1 MTQRD
6 ALARLTLD
14 TLPFNIAVLDEEG
27 VIRFTNESWR
37 EYSGSGE
44 EGEMVGVDYF
54 ASTDPSADEYAAD
67 ALDGIRAVIDGEQEV
82 FTLEYPCHTPTEKQW
97 FLMRAARLPDHD
109 AGRVVV
115 AHIDITQRKLA
126 ELEARRQRQELEHL
140 MTRIDGLVGTV
151 MEAALQAQSREEIE
165 RQLCDRLVDV
175 EPYVSAW
182 VGRLDLREEV
192 VRPAAGA
199 GDGAPADGALP
210 RDADD
215 PTAAALRAGEPQVVR
230 NTSEGSLAPLHD
242 PALAAAAAADVGDP
256 RAPADGVGTTAGT
269 GGAVSAPADT
279 STAAGGTTDRREAS
293 GGELAAFPLVYSD
306 TEYGVLT
313 VYAGTADVLDER
325 ELAVLQEVAR
335 VASTAINAIEGRR
348 ILTSDRVTEVELALS
363 DEGLFF
369 ADIARAL
376 NCSFQYEGAIYDD
389 DAVTMLFVVRGADPE
404 AVTARVQAHD
414 DVTAVTRVSDGD
426 DGSVFE
432 FEVER
437 PPVVSN
443 LAQRG
448 AETTDITAH
457 GSDVRITL
465 ELPAS
470 ADPRRVIEQLAER
483 YPSTELVA
491 RRERERPGQTRQELV
506 ADIEQQ
512 LTDRQRLA
520 LRKAAIGGFFDWPR
534 GVSGEELATSMDISP
549 STYHQHL
556 RSAEKKI
563 IETLL
568 EVS

>member
-1 MTQRD
+1 MAQRD
-6 ALARLTLD
+6 ALTRLTLD
-14 TLPFNIAVLDEEG
+14 TLPFNVAVLDEEG
-27 VIRFTNESWR
+27 VIRFTNSSWR
-37 EYSGSGE
+37 EYSASGE

-67 ALDGIRAVIDGEQEV
+67 ALEGIRAVIDGEQAV
-82 FTLEYPCHTPTEKQW
+82 FTLEYPCHTPAEKQW

-126 ELEARRQRQELEHL
+126 ELEARRQRRELEHL

-165 RQLCDRLVDV
+165 RRLCDRLAEVD
-175 EPYVSAW
+175 PYVSAW
-182 VGRLDLREEV
+182 VGRLDLREGV
-192 VRPAAGA
+192 IRPAAGA
-199 GDGAPADGALP
+199 GDGAPTEVTLP

-215 PTAAALRAGEPQVVR
+215 PTAAALRTGEPQVVR
-230 NTSEGSLAPLHD
+230 DTGKHSLAPLHD
-242 PALAAAAAADVGDP
+242 PALAAAAAADVGNP
-256 RAPADGVGTTAGT
+256 RARADGTDSDPAG
-269 GGAVSAPADT
+269 SPDADAG
-279 STAAGGTTDRREAS
+279 STDGGTEPA
-293 GGELAAFPLVYSD
+293 GELAAFPLVYSD

-325 ELAVLQEVAR
+325 ELAVLRAIAR

-369 ADIARAL
+369 ADIARVL
-376 NCSFQYEGAIYDD
+376 NCSMQYEGAIYDD
-389 DAVTMLFVVRGADPE
+389 DAVTMLFVVRDADPE
-404 AVTARVQAHD
+404 AVTARAQAHD
-414 DVTAVTRVSDGD
+414 DVTAVTCVSDGD

-437 PPVVSN
+437 PPVVGN

-448 AETTDITAH
+448 AETTDITAY
-457 GSDVRITL
+457 GADVRITL

-491 RRERERPGQTRQELV
+491 RRDRVRPGQTRQELV

-534 GVSGEELATSMDISP
+534 GVSGEELAASMDISP

-556 RSAEKKI
+556 RSAERKI
-563 IETLL
+563 IGTLL
-568 EVS
+568 EL

>member
-1 MTQRD
+1 MERRD
-6 ALARLTLD
+6 ALARPILD
-14 TLPFNIAVLDEEG
+14 TLPFNIAVLDEDG
-27 VIRFTNESWR
+27 IIRFTNESWR
-37 EYSGSGE
+37 EYSGSAE

-67 ALDGIRAVIDGEQEV
+67 ALDGIRAVIDGERDV

-97 FLMRAARLPDHD
+97 FLMRAVGLSDHD
-109 AGRVVV
+109 AGQVVV

-126 ELEARRQRQELEHL
+126 ELEARRQRRTLEHL
-140 MTRIDGLVGTV
+140 MSRIDGLVGTV

-165 RQLCDRLVDV
+165 RQLCDRLVEV

-182 VGRLDLREEV
+182 VGRLDLRDED

-199 GDGAPADGALP
+199 GDGVPADASLP

-215 PTAAALRAGEPQVVR
+215 PTAVALRTGEPQVVR
-230 NTSEGSLAPLHD
+230 NAGERSLAPLHD
-242 PALAAAAAADVGDP
+242 PPLAAAAAADVDNP
-256 RAPADGVGTTAGT
+256 QPSHDAEGT
-269 GGAVSAPADT
+269 PD
-279 STAAGGTTDRREAS
+279 GGTAP
-293 GGELAAFPLVYSD
+293 GGELAAFPLVYND

-313 VYAGTADVLDER
+313 VYAGTADALDER
-325 ELAVLQEVAR
+325 ELAVLRAIAR

-348 ILTSDRVTEVELALS
+348 ILTSDRVTEIELALS
-363 DEGLFF
+363 DEGPFF
-369 ADIARAL
+369 ADIARTL
-376 NCSFQYEGAIYDD
+376 NCTLQYEGAIYDD
-389 DAVTMLFVVRGADPE
+389 DTVTMLFVVRDADPD
-404 AVTARVQAHD
+404 AVTARARVRD
-414 DVTAVTRVSDGD
+414 DVASVTCVSDGE

-432 FEVER
+432 FEVDR
-437 PPVVSN
+437 PPIVGN

-448 AETTDITAH
+448 AETTAITAT
-457 GSDVRITL
+457 GPDVGITL

-470 ADPRRVIEQLAER
+470 GDPRRVIEQLAER

-512 LTDRQRLA
+512 LTNRQRLA

-534 GVSGEELATSMDISP
+534 GVSGEELAASMDISP

-556 RSAEKKI
+556 RSAERKI
-563 IETLL
+563 IDTLL